1 MTGSLWLELMKLV
14 GETNMKFEELIK
26 NIEDI
31 TKKIES
37 GSIGLDESIELYD
50 KAMKDCKECYNMLN
64 NAKGKIEILNK
75 EFAELKAQENKITS
89 TEPNVEEVESDEDK

>member
-1 MTGSLWLELMKLV
+1 
-14 GETNMKFEELIK
+14 MKFEELIK
-26 NIEDI
+26 NIEEI

-37 GSIGLDESIELYD
+37 GNIGLDESIELYD

-75 EFAELKAQENKITS
+75 EFTELKTQEGKIAS
-89 TEPNVEEVESDEDK
+89 TEPKVEVTGTDENR

>member
-1 MTGSLWLELMKLV
+1 
-14 GETNMKFEELIK
+14 MKFEELIK
-26 NIEDI
+26 NIEEI

-37 GSIGLDESIELYD
+37 GNIGLDESIELYE

-75 EFAELKAQENKITS
+75 EFAELKEQETKIINS
-89 TEPNVEEVESDEDK
+89 DSNVEVIDNIDDDN

>member
-1 MTGSLWLELMKLV
+1 
-14 GETNMKFEELIK
+14 MKFEELIK
-26 NIEDI
+26 NIEEI

-37 GSIGLDESIELYD
+37 GNVGLDESIELYD

-75 EFAELKAQENKITS
+75 EFAELKTQENKIVNE
-89 TEPNVEEVESDEDK
+89 EPKIEENDNE

>member
-1 MTGSLWLELMKLV
+1 
-14 GETNMKFEELIK
+14 MKFEELIK
-26 NIEDI
+26 NIEEI

-37 GSIGLDESIELYD
+37 GNVGLDESIELYD

-75 EFAELKAQENKITS
+75 EFAELKTQENKIINE
-89 TEPNVEEVESDEDK
+89 EPKIEENDNV

>member
-1 MTGSLWLELMKLV
+1 
-14 GETNMKFEELIK
+14 MKFEELIK
-26 NIEDI
+26 NIEEI

-37 GSIGLDESIELYD
+37 GNIGLDESIELYD

-75 EFAELKAQENKITS
+75 EFTELKTQEGKIAG
-89 TEPNVEEVESDEDK
+89 TEPKVEVTGTDENR

>member
-1 MTGSLWLELMKLV
+1 
-14 GETNMKFEELIK
+14 MKFEELIK
-26 NIEDI
+26 NIEEI

-75 EFAELKAQENKITS
+75 EFAELKAQENKIATS
-89 TEPNVEEVESDEDK
+89 EPQIEVPETDDNQ

>member
-1 MTGSLWLELMKLV
+1 MKSIGELK
-14 GETNMKFEELIK
+14 MKFEELIK
-26 NIEDI
+26 NIEEI

-37 GSIGLDESIELYD
+37 GNIGLDESIELYE

-75 EFAELKAQENKITS
+75 EFAELKEQETKIINS
-89 TEPNVEEVESDEDK
+89 DSNVEVIDNIDDDN